1 MSVLSFSLSPEA
13 TAKLYECLICLA
25 KFGESVALEARKDK
39 LTITSL
45 NLARTAYASFSFDA
59 EIFFINYDLNS
70 SSLPKGGDRFT
81 CQLYNRALQSVFKGR
96 ASDGRGRDGAIDR
109 CDVTTQ
115 DQVDRMACRLI
126 VKMLCKHG
134 MTKTY
139 RLTYEPAEVMHALF
153 DKASASQGW
162 RISSRIM
169 REYIEYFGA
178 KTEQLNIEAQA
189 DKVVFTSFTEKIQDG
204 NQVLKQPL
212 ETVIALHT
220 EDFEDFHMQEDMH
233 IIISVKDFKAIVTHA
248 ETLHTPL
255 SAHFSFPTR
264 PLQFSYQSEGMNCH
278 FTLMTMGD
286 YRAASATPNPQWIS
300 TRGSSRQPSVAPPT
314 QMTRSASE
322 MPPPARPVTLPT
334 SKPPSSQQQ
343 RKPLKPASQ
352 QTVAH
357 EPEQDEESLFMPVG
371 DDDRAWGPVAD
382 QDEEEEEM
390 LGWDATH
397 EARESAPYP
406 TFRDSGRTT
415 SSMKQ
420 QQTSGSAFSPSG
432 LEPTQRLSQ
441 LHGMFD

>member
-96 ASDGRGRDGAIDR
+96 
-109 CDVTTQ
+109 
-115 DQVDRMACRLI
+115 
-126 VKMLCKHG
+126 

-162 RISSRIM
+162 RISSRVM

-322 MPPPARPVTLPT
+322 MPPPARPATLPT